1 MQISPWPVSGERVR
15 VRITSPKFPIAL
27 IQVYI
32 YKYACASISTRSL
45 DADTVAPFS
54 SFLLFAVFFFD
65 GKLKRGTKAKN
76 ENGRRK
82 GNLLI
87 HPFSTRPP
95 ARVCVCVWWC
105 APEEEDLR
113 ANPAS
118 CVHARFVDAADAAA
132 HRCTLGRI
140 SIGAIYRTI

>member
-95 ARVCVCVWWC
+95 ARVCVCVMVRTGGRRFTRQSSQ
-105 APEEEDLR
+105 LR
-113 ANPAS
+113 S
-118 CVHARFVDAADAAA
+118 CTFRRRCGCCRSQMHARQNFN
-132 HRCTLGRI
+132 RSYI
-140 SIGAIYRTI
+140 